1 LVGTLG
7 VEPERVLWLTPREWE
22 AAKSGYRRRLRMEH
36 VFDPMSDF
44 DSEREARRFIEG
56 EATSGGLSHEQQE
69 RKLEQLKKRT
79 GDRDGS

>member
-1 LVGTLG
+1 M
-7 VEPERVLWLTPREWE
+7 EP
-22 AAKSGYRRRLRMEH
+22 
-36 VFDPMSDF
+36 VFAPMSDF